1 MDFNTAPMTASP
13 RTAAGLA
20 SMFVPHGA
28 PTFALQPGAAGAA
41 LMAMAARRPRPR
53 AVIIVSAHWDTAVP
67 TVGAAAR
74 FDTIHDFSGFP
85 PALHALRYPA
95 TGCPELAR
103 SVAAAI
109 ESAGLPVRIDPNRGL
124 DHGAWVPLRLMF
136 PDADVPVIALSI
148 QTAGGPDR
156 AWQLGRALAGLQ
168 HDLLVIGSGNLT
180 HNLRDWR
187 AVSQLGADTPAYV
200 RGFAEWVAERL
211 SAGDTTALLDYR
223 RRAPGGVQAH
233 PSEEHLLPLF
243 VALGAA
249 GDRARAT
256 RFHAGVDEH
265 VLAMDAWTFTPALQG
280 DMQ

>member
-1 MDFNTAPMTASP
+1 MDFNTALMTASL

-20 SMFVPHGA
+20 SLFVPHGA

-41 LMAMAARRPRPR
+41 LAAMAARMPRPR
-53 AVIIVSAHWDTAVP
+53 AVVIVSAHWDTAVP

-74 FDTIHDFSGFP
+74 FDAIHDFSGFP
-85 PALHALRYPA
+85 PALYALRYPA

-103 SVAAAI
+103 TVAAAI
-109 ESAGLPVRIDPNRGL
+109 EAAGLAVRIDTMRGL

-148 QTAGGPDR
+148 QTAGGPDQ
-156 AWQLGRALAGLQ
+156 AWRLGRALAGLQ

-180 HNLRDWR
+180 HNLRDWH

-200 RGFAEWVAERL
+200 RGFAGWVAERL
-211 SAGDTTALLDYR
+211 CAGDTTALLDYR
-223 RRAPGGVQAH
+223 RRAPGATRAH
-233 PSEEHLLPLF
+233 PSEDHLLPLF

-249 GDRARAT
+249 GDGAQAT
-256 RFHAGVDEH
+256 RFHAGIDAH
-265 VLAMDAWTFTPALQG
+265 VLAMDAWSFTPAIQG
-280 DMQ
+280 APQ